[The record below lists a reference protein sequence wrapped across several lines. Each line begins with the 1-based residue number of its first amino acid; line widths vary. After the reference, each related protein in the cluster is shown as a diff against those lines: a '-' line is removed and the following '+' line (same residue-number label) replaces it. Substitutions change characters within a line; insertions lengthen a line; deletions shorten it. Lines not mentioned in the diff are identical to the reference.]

1 MDDLESRLS
10 LEDLAKLPNIAEKLS
25 DADRAKIGGWV
36 WNDWNADRISRQ
48 EWESRM
54 EFAFALALQLAEQK
68 AFPWPGASNVKFP
81 LVTIAAMQYQARAY
95 PALIPGPE
103 IVKCRTFGT
112 PATPEEREQLS
123 DQALRIA
130 QHMSYQVLE
139 EDEDWESEMDAA
151 LLSQAIVG
159 CAFKKTYFSPSR
171 GHNESEH
178 VFAKDLYISYYA
190 KSLKYAP
197 RITQVLYFSRND
209 MEERRR
215 TGLFLEWD
223 GVTGDSSQGTP
234 HTPPTVSASDTLDT
248 ARDNRQGVQPPPVD
262 SSTPYKVLEQHRWL
276 DLDGDGFQEPYVCY
290 LREDNRRLLRIVARW
305 QPSAVKKNSAGEVY
319 QIDADDYFTKYT
331 FVPSPDG
338 GIYDLGFGALLGPLN
353 ESINSSINL
362 MIDSGTVANTAG
374 GFLGRGVKFKSGDNS
389 FRPWEWKRV
398 DSTGD
403 DLRKGV
409 FPLPVREP
417 SNVILQLLSVL
428 IDYGERIGMA
438 TDPQVG
444 VPTGQ
449 NTPAETSR
457 NMIAEGQRVFNSI
470 FKRTYRSLKDE
481 FRKLYR
487 LNRVFLQEQN
497 NFINM
502 SLQQSAKVFRADYSL
517 DERVVIPAADPNMT
531 SDAQKM
537 QRAAMVKAAA
547 ASAPGYDSYQVEK
560 MYLSALSVLDI
571 EAVLPNPTGPR
582 AIKPG
587 PSEKVIIASMKAQTD
602 KLKIQLTVQLK
613 MAELLQEADK
623 TRAEVL
629 KLEAEALVLTAQTDA
644 HRDGQRIAAINS
656 MIGLAKV
663 KMEGSLKAATLL
675 KDVYQSL
682 GEEKNGQSGRM
693 ADVEAIASDTGV
705 PGLFAPA
712 EGESQGGMGAGG
724 LEGGQG
730 AE

>member
-1 MDDLESRLS
+1 
-10 LEDLAKLPNIAEKLS
+10 
-25 DADRAKIGGWV
+25 
-36 WNDWNADRISRQ
+36 
-48 EWESRM
+48 M
-54 EFAFALALQLAEQK
+54 EFAFALALQVSEQK

-95 PALIPGPE
+95 PALIPGPDV
-103 IVKCRTFGT
+103 VKCRTFGFART
-112 PATPEEREQLS
+112 PDERQALE
-123 DQALRIA
+123 DQALRIG

-139 EDEDWESEMDAA
+139 EDEEWESDMDRA

-159 CAFKKTYFSPSR
+159 CAFKKSYFSPSC
-171 GHNESEH
+171 GHNRSEH

-190 KSLKYAP
+190 KNLRDAP

-223 GVTGDSSQGTP
+223 GVTGESSTDTP
-234 HTPPTVSASDTLDT
+234 VTTPSTPVNEVLDV
-248 ARDNRQGVQPPPVD
+248 ARDNRQGVQPPPSD

-290 LREDNRRLLRIVARW
+290 LREDNRRLLRIVARFR
-305 QPSAVKKNSAGEVY
+305 PSSVKKTKTGEVY
-319 QIDADDYFTKYT
+319 QIDADHYFTKYT

-389 FRPWEWKRV
+389 FKPWEWKRV
-398 DSTGD
+398 DCTGD

-470 FKRTYRSLKDE
+470 FKRTYRSLKEE

-497 NFINM
+497 TFINM
-502 SLQQSAKVFRADYSL
+502 TLQASAKVFQADYSL
-517 DERVVIPAADPNMT
+517 DERVIIPAADPNMT
-531 SDAQKM
+531 SEAQKM
-537 QRAAMVKAAA
+537 QRAVAVASRAS
-547 ASAPGYDSYQVEK
+547 SAPGYNSYEVEK
-560 MYLSALSVLDI
+560 LFLNSMQVQDI
-571 EAVLPNPTGPR
+571 EAVLPNPEGPR

-602 KLKIQLTVQLK
+602 KLKIQLTMQLK
-613 MAELLQEADK
+613 MAELLQEADVN
-623 TRAEVL
+623 RATVI
-629 KLEAEALVLTAQTDA
+629 KLEAEALNLAAGVDAQ
-644 HRDGQRIAAINS
+644 RDGQRIAAINS

-663 KMEGSLKAATLL
+663 RQEGSLKAAKLL
-675 KDVYQSL
+675 KDVYESL
-682 GEEKNGQSGRM
+682 GENENVSNQQGRM
-693 ADVEAIASDTGV
+693 DGMEAGPADTGI
-705 PGLFAPA
+705 PGLSAPA
-712 EGESQGGMGAGG
+712 EGESQGGMGAAELSGG
-724 LEGGQG
+724 D
-730 AE
+730 AA